1 MEERTVQIQ
10 PGSPDGKPQQVV
22 AEVTL
27 ENKFDKFEE
36 YKLFIEDTARF
47 SERRQLV
54 TNIYIA
60 VNGAIATLATFILK
74 DAGIQDWKILVATLP
89 LLIVGGVVCLLW
101 YRLLLSYKILVGF
114 RMQEL
119 EAMEEEIP
127 GCHKM

>member
-10 PGSPDGKPQQVV
+10 SGSPDGKPQQLP
-22 AEVTL
+22 AEVAVQI
-27 ENKFDKFEE
+27 KFDKFEE

-74 DAGIQDWKILVATLP
+74 DTVQDWKVLVAILP
-89 LLIVGGVVCLLW
+89 LLIVGGVVCWLW
-101 YRLLLSYKILVGF
+101 YRLLLSYK
-114 RMQEL
+114 
-119 EAMEEEIP
+119 
-127 GCHKM
+127 